1 MSRLCSLV
9 LFLLLVFAWPW
20 PLDCAVL
27 FLLLREEPSSA
38 AEDGVHLAHAKT
50 AALAL
55 FATDTLSVPNHNCEE
70 DCHHREVKN
79 ENAGARKETE
89 AAKSH

>member
-1 MSRLCSLV
+1 MRVSRLCSLV

-55 FATDTLSVPNHNCEE
+55 LAANALGVPNHDCKEY
-70 DCHHREVKN
+70 CHHREV
-79 ENAGARKETE
+79 
-89 AAKSH
+89 